1 MCAIWMTV
9 SECMECTEWP
19 PRQNHSQADKC
30 GKLSFRYCFL
40 WKYLE
45 YLIYSSSRSHWDDL
59 HDGGWLIRLFLAK
72 CGNII
77 THSWSSIKWSEKAR
91 GGKIENTFKIH
102 CLGERS
108 TVSLRKWTIKQNKEV
123 FGFWF
128 YIVTLIQNIIY
139 SELMILWNCNCDS
152 ERFKAICISDCKS
165 NSKSP
170 FRFYHGELGIL
181 GFISIHFPDDNS
193 NHDVS
198 ITLCVCEEFNISQSI
213 FPWKSLIPQHSR
225 WQIKFHIS

>member
-102 CLGERS
+102 WEKGALWVWENGQLNKIKK
-108 TVSLRKWTIKQNKEV
+108 SLA
-123 FGFWF
+123 FGFT
-128 YIVTLIQNIIY
+128 VLHLQNIIY

-152 ERFKAICISDCKS
+152 ERFKAICISNCKS

-170 FRFYHGELGIL
+170 FRFHHGELGIL

-198 ITLCVCEEFNISQSI
+198 ITLCVCVKKLI
-213 FPWKSLIPQHSR
+213 FLKVYFREKVWFPNTQDDR
-225 WQIKFHIS
+225 

>member
-1 MCAIWMTV
+1 MKIAKEVKKSDGLWHLAFDDVCHFKPILPMCAIWMTV

-102 CLGERS
+102 WEKGALCVWENGQLNKIKK
-108 TVSLRKWTIKQNKEV
+108 SLA
-123 FGFWF
+123 FGFTVLHF
-128 YIVTLIQNIIY
+128 YTEYYLQ
-139 SELMILWNCNCDS
+139 W
-152 ERFKAICISDCKS
+152 A
-165 NSKSP
+165 
-170 FRFYHGELGIL
+170 
-181 GFISIHFPDDNS
+181 DDL
-193 NHDVS
+193 VK
-198 ITLCVCEEFNISQSI
+198 L
-213 FPWKSLIPQHSR
+213 
-225 WQIKFHIS
+225 